1 MTVAMTLKKKKLHL
15 HGNRYDKRAGQMSKQ
30 VVNTRVHA
38 FVTNSAD
45 SIFVV
50 LLNLRK
56 FPLRLTD
63 ANLLS
68 GPILSLAR
76 FIFRAFTTN
85 VSVKTISYK
94 LRQRPC
100 HCFETAK
107 IT

>member
-1 MTVAMTLKKKKLHL
+1 
-15 HGNRYDKRAGQMSKQ
+15 MSKQ

-68 GPILSLAR
+68 GPILSLASR
-76 FIFRAFTTN
+76 LLD
-85 VSVKTISYK
+85 SY
-94 LRQRPC
+94 LGHLQQ
-100 HCFETAK
+100 TLV
-107 IT
+107 